1 MTAESSIPEALAGYE
16 RFAFTHGPWTRTVYR
31 KGSGP
36 AVIVMHEMPNLHP
49 MVVRFATRVAAAGM
63 TVYLPS
69 LFGRDGKVPSKAYSL
84 GQMLLGIC
92 VRREFN
98 VWANGRSSHTRSVAR
113 PSTPNRT
120 VTIVVP
126 LGPGALASEAIFSP
140 AGSWHWHSQSASR

>member
-31 KGSGP
+31 KGTGP

-69 LFGRDGKVPSKAYSL
+69 LFGRDGKVPSKAL
-84 GQMLLGIC
+84 RACGKRWLKLKKWLLRKPRKHFGGL
-92 VRREFN
+92 VS
-98 VWANGRSSHTRSVAR
+98 AL
-113 PSTPNRT
+113 ST
-120 VTIVVP
+120 
-126 LGPGALASEAIFSP
+126 A
-140 AGSWHWHSQSASR
+140 